1 MYTAKDGLTKIETT
15 FYEDTV
21 WLSIDQIAELF
32 QCDRSV
38 IVKHVRNIF
47 KEGWIRQ
54 KFNVGKICLH
64 CHRWQKI

>member
-1 MYTAKDGLTKIETT
+1 MYTAKDDLTNIETT

-21 WLSIDQIAELF
+21 CLSIDQIAELF

-47 KEGWIRQ
+47 KEG
-54 KFNVGKICLH
+54 
-64 CHRWQKI
+64 

>member
-1 MYTAKDGLTKIETT
+1 MIHQYRRTDYMRNSSIIMYTAKDGLTKIETT

-21 WLSIDQIAELF
+21 CLSIDQIAELF

-47 KEGWIRQ
+47 KEG
-54 KFNVGKICLH
+54 
-64 CHRWQKI
+64 